1 MERSQHSV
9 RSAKTRV
16 FPTAILIVGCIASFT
31 MSALAGPLQKP
42 DQIHK
47 SCGDNDTYYPPDDKG
62 AYGCLKKDGGG
73 IACGGPSDDSRRT
86 CDSWPANSLPPGRAP
101 EALRAAAKKKVE
113 KAAAEKA
120 ASEKAAAEKAA
131 GDKAASEKAA
141 AEKAKASKAASE
153 KSTSDKPAS
162 DKPASDKS
170 ADGKPATGSP
180 PASGPSAAST
190 STAIH
195 DCSEVKRTC
204 GAWAA
209 KDKNTCRTC
218 QQTQCK
224 TENGKDVLAG
234 NKTQTEC
241 YEGHGPPP

>member
-1 MERSQHSV
+1 M
-9 RSAKTRV
+9 
-16 FPTAILIVGCIASFT
+16 FPTAILIACCIGSFT
-31 MSALAGPLQKP
+31 MSALAGPQQKP

-62 AYGCLKKDGGG
+62 AYGCLKKDGSG
-73 IACGGPSDDSRRT
+73 IACGGPSDDSRKT
-86 CDSWPANSLPPGRAP
+86 CESWPANSLPPRRAP
-101 EALRAAAKKKVE
+101 EALRAAAKKKAE
-113 KAAAEKA
+113 KAAAEKDA
-120 ASEKAAAEKAA
+120 ADKAAAER
-131 GDKAASEKAA
+131 AA

-153 KSTSDKPAS
+153 KSTYEKPES
-162 DKPASDKS
+162 NKPASDKS
-170 ADGKPATGSP
+170 AGGKSATGSP
-180 PASGPSAAST
+180 PVTGPSTAST
-190 STAIH
+190 STTIH

-218 QQTQCK
+218 QQAQCK